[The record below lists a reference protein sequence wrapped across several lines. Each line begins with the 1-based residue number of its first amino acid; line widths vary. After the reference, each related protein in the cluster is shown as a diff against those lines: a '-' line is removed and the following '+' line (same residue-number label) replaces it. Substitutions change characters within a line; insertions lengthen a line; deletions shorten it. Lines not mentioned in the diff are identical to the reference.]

1 MHGGMARPAP
11 CGSAGRYAL
20 LLFYPRISISPY
32 GHSTLANMLQ
42 LLLLEPFE
50 MPRLPAPKP
59 DRTLPRADK
68 AAPWPNQVVRSLFQ
82 AAILARR
89 SALDSRL
96 LRSLP
101 RPPSLC
107 ASLQ

>member
-1 MHGGMARPAP
+1 MVPDQ
-11 CGSAGRYAL
+11 AGA
-20 LLFYPRISISPY
+20 
-32 GHSTLANMLQ
+32 
-42 LLLLEPFE
+42 
-50 MPRLPAPKP
+50 
-59 DRTLPRADK
+59 
-68 AAPWPNQVVRSLFQ
+68 RSLFQ

-107 ASLQ
+107 ESL

>member
-1 MHGGMARPAP
+1 MAPDQ
-11 CGSAGRYAL
+11 AGA
-20 LLFYPRISISPY
+20 
-32 GHSTLANMLQ
+32 
-42 LLLLEPFE
+42 
-50 MPRLPAPKP
+50 
-59 DRTLPRADK
+59 
-68 AAPWPNQVVRSLFQ
+68 RSLFQ

-107 ASLQ
+107 ESLQQGRHSRRYAGRWEHAHGLAL